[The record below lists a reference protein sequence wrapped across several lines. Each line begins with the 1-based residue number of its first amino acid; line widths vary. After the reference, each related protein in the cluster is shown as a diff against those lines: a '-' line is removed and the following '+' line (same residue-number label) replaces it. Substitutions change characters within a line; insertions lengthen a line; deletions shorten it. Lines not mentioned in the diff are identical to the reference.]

1 MINCYKWYEG
11 KVWNVIG
18 THNRGFIIDYRV
30 REGLLSDILAKF
42 ERWVRVKIRKSGLE
56 KSTAGKGKSVQ
67 KSRKRKTCGVF
78 LELKEIKS

>member
-42 ERWVRVKIRKSGLE
+42 ERWVKVKVKSGLE
-56 KSTAGKGKSVQ
+56 KSTAGKGEICAKV
-67 KSRKRKTCGVF
+67 RKRKTCGVF